1 MRRLPRRGLRWGYA
15 NKLPPPPAFLFAI
28 KRGWADAQ
36 KRCRLGDIAAA
47 KPHSFFNRFTFRV
60 SQGAD
65 ALGGFNS
72 TRFHW

>member
-1 MRRLPRRGLRWGYA
+1 MRRLLRRAWRWGSVS
-15 NKLPPPPAFLFAI
+15 KLPPPPAFLFAI

-47 KPHSFFNRFTFRV
+47 ELHGFFNCLTFRV

-65 ALGGFNS
+65 AFGGFNGA
-72 TRFHW
+72 